1 MVRSVRR
8 GPKLFNAFSES
19 EGWGALLILSDNDGE
34 GDMMGVRI
42 LQSDSGGDSGMLG
55 GGTMIG
61 DGSMGVMRG
70 KGDAMI
76 GVGAGK
82 ESGVDGGSGCYD
94 PLIFPIICRL
104 LLDCLI
110 PLSFLSPLTP

>member
-1 MVRSVRR
+1 
-8 GPKLFNAFSES
+8 
-19 EGWGALLILSDNDGE
+19 
-34 GDMMGVRI
+34 MGVGI

-76 GVGAGK
+76 GVGARK
-82 ESGVDGGSGCYD
+82 ESGVDGVVVM
-94 PLIFPIICRL
+94 IH
-104 LLDCLI
+104 
-110 PLSFLSPLTP
+110 LSFPSFADYYWTASFPYPSYLP